1 MIDPL
6 IQSTYLGGSGV
17 ERIYDVALTSN
28 GDVMVSGDPTF
39 CDLPWTYLA
48 SPATHCGDG
57 AQKVFGGALDGFV
70 ALLSGD
76 LKTLKQSTYLGTS
89 VDDVINSV
97 AVTSDGDVIV
107 GGQPGRKLSLA
118 QAWPRAVVTERKTAS
133 VVVTSIALWRGCQ
146 AI

>member
-1 MIDPL
+1 M
-6 IQSTYLGGSGV
+6 
-17 ERIYDVALTSN
+17 ALTSN
-28 GDVMVSGDPTF
+28 GDVIVVGDTTF
-39 CDLPWTYLA
+39 SDFPCTSLA

-57 AQKVFGGALDGFV
+57 AQKVFGGAFDGFV

-89 VDDVINSV
+89 TDDTIQGV